1 MDAHA
6 LDFGEEGSKSDKK
19 AACAPRVGVDRINNN
34 KKKHNNNKR
43 VTGCA

>member
-6 LDFGEEGSKSDKK
+6 LDFGEEGSKSEKK

-34 KKKHNNNKR
+34 KKHNNNKR
-43 VTGCA
+43 VTGRA

>member
-19 AACAPRVGVDRINNN
+19 AACAPRVGVDRLHNN
-34 KKKHNNNKR
+34 KKRNNNKR